1 MKLRKRFLYK
11 TIIYF
16 ICIYLLSPISG
27 FPKMI
32 GEAKGIDLPIG
43 EIVSRGE
50 VKFETKGNVW
60 KKVESYH
67 FPVFK
72 GGKIKIEKGAGMI
85 TLANHCQIEVGQ
97 NSIIYFDQNNQLR
110 ISQGRVHFR
119 IPSENDMTLKVGSL
133 SVTKSRPL
141 QASKSPT
148 LVSQKGEEVIGSL
161 FLHSNSAVT
170 VKSLQGS
177 LFILS
182 QDHAVLAALS
192 SKESVTIPS
201 ITTSGKSKWMVAQA
215 GEIEEKEEEERE
227 RKIADAWDTGRWEY
241 LGLSAEAWIA
251 LGYGAAGIIA
261 LLFYV
266 DHQMRSKGG
275 EEAAVCP

>member
-1 MKLRKRFLYK
+1 MRLRKRFLYK
-11 TIIYF
+11 TTIYF

-60 KKVESYH
+60 KKLESYH

-72 GGKIKIEKGAGMI
+72 GGKIKIEKGAGMV

-110 ISQGRVHFR
+110 IFQGRVHFR

-182 QDHAVLAALS
+182 QDHTVLAALS

-215 GEIEEKEEEERE
+215 GEIEEKEEERE